1 MINLKKSE
9 LKLVEHIEK
18 KVRDMKDDNPFGYV
32 DGIDT
37 LAQSLEENTQ
47 FHVKD
52 YKAVIN
58 YFMDKE
64 LHIYKTE
71 KDKKEVEIKAV
82 VYDMCKQVIEKALK
96 YRRERNKKTSKV
108 ETNLLTHAPYFVGGS
123 RKRKKKGR
131 EEGYILIEKSGVRKI
146 TYENDLGIMLTMAD
160 AKTLFALFSLWEEQ
174 NFSEWITFTEYK
186 LLNKMNLKDGGE
198 QYKNIRNSLEKL
210 RNTSVIM
217 KEAYDREEGKRQVTN
232 RFKLIIADKFTED
245 FNYKGEIKSK
255 TYEIQFSPY
264 INTSL
269 KSGYYS
275 LISLTI
281 FNDLELETAQGI
293 YLMFVGI
300 NNMDRN
306 EKYFNR
312 QQNFEIPLEEVY
324 ESLFIESEKHKRKG
338 VVERGCEELKD
349 VGVLDDFY
357 FKNLKKKNESVVLV
371 LSEWQRGVLNKKEQL
386 GDLETKLVEDI

>member
-1 MINLKKSE
+1 MSKLKKSE
-9 LKLVEHIEK
+9 LKLIEYIEK
-18 KVRDMKDDNPFGYV
+18 EVKKMMEDNPFGYV

-37 LAQSLEENTQ
+37 LAKKLEENTQ

-52 YKAVIN
+52 YKAGIN
-58 YFMDKE
+58 YFLDRE
-64 LHIYKTE
+64 LYIYKTE
-71 KDKKEVEIKAV
+71 KDQKEVEDKTV
-82 VYDMCKQVIEKALK
+82 VYDVSKRVMEKAIK
-96 YRRERNKKTSKV
+96 HRRERNKKTSKV

-131 EEGYILIEKSGVRKI
+131 EEGYILIEKGGVRKLS
-146 TYENDLGIMLTMAD
+146 YQNDLGIMLTMAD

-174 NFSEWITFTEYK
+174 GFSDWITFTEYK

-210 RNTSVIM
+210 RNTSVVM
-217 KEAYDREEGKRQVTN
+217 REAYDKEGGKREITN

-245 FNYKGEIKSK
+245 FNYKGEIRAK
-255 TYEIQFSPY
+255 TYDIQFSPY

-281 FNDLELETAQGI
+281 FNDLEIETAQGI

-306 EKYFNR
+306 DKYFNK
-312 QQNFEIPLEEVY
+312 QGNFEIPLEEVY
-324 ESLFIESEKHKRKG
+324 ESLFIESDKHKRKG
-338 VVERGCEELKD
+338 LIEKGCEELQD

-357 FKNLKKKNESVVLV
+357 FKYLKKKNESIVLV
-371 LSEWQRGVLNKKEQL
+371 LSDWQRSVLNKKEQL
-386 GDLETKLVEDI
+386 GEIETKIVEDI